1 MATGALHESH
11 IDKAE
16 LLFRGKVRDVYDLD
30 DSLLLVATDRLSAF
44 DVVLPTPIPGKG
56 RILTEMS
63 NFWFA
68 KTEHLIPNHL
78 THRSVAEVIGDED
91 AGIIDGRGVIARK
104 TKPLK
109 IEAIVRGYLAGSGWK
124 EYQQHGTVC
133 GIPLPEGLQESSRLP
148 EPIFTPS
155 TKADQGLHDE
165 NISFEKACEI
175 VGEDVANRV
184 RDTSLAIYNA
194 CAEHALERGLIL
206 ADTKMEFGIL
216 PDGEMILIDELLT
229 PDSSRFW
236 DVETYAPGG
245 PQPAFDKQYIRD
257 WLLSIGF
264 NKQPPAPEVPDE
276 VVNKTVE
283 KYLEAMRRLTR

>member
-1 MATGALHESH
+1 MANNALHQSD
-11 IDKAE
+11 IAQAE

-30 DSLLLVATDRLSAF
+30 DALLLVATDRLSAF

-68 KTEHLIPNHL
+68 KTEHLIANHL
-78 THRSVAEVIGDED
+78 TYRDVAEVIGDED
-91 AGIIDGRGVIARK
+91 AEIIDGRGVIARK

-124 EYQQHGTVC
+124 EYQEHGTVC

-165 NISFEKACEI
+165 NISFEVACDI
-175 VGEDVANRV
+175 VGVDIATRV
-184 RDTSLAIYNA
+184 RDTALTIYNA

-216 PDGEMILIDELLT
+216 PNGEMILIDELLT

-264 NKQPPAPEVPDE
+264 NKQPPAPEVPPE
-276 VVNKTVE
+276 VVEKTVE

>member
-1 MATGALHESH
+1 VNGIGDGQLVVAIGGYA
-11 IDKAE
+11 IDD
-16 LLFRGKVRDVYDLD
+16 DVGVFVEQDF
-30 DSLLLVATDRLSAF
+30 V
-44 DVVLPTPIPGKG
+44 G
-56 RILTEMS
+56 
-63 NFWFA
+63 
-68 KTEHLIPNHL
+68 
-78 THRSVAEVIGDED
+78 VAEVIGDED
-91 AGIIDGRGVIARK
+91 AEIIDGRGVIARK

-124 EYQQHGTVC
+124 EYQEHGTVC

-165 NISFEKACEI
+165 NISFEVACDI
-175 VGEDVANRV
+175 VGVDIATRV
-184 RDTSLAIYNA
+184 RDTALTIYNA

-216 PDGEMILIDELLT
+216 PNGEMILIDELLT

-264 NKQPPAPEVPDE
+264 NKQPPAPEVPPE
-276 VVNKTVE
+276 VVEKTVE

>member
-1 MATGALHESH
+1 MANNALHQSD
-11 IDKAE
+11 IAQAE

-30 DSLLLVATDRLSAF
+30 DALLLVATDRLSAF

-78 THRSVAEVIGDED
+78 TYRDVAEVIGDED
-91 AGIIDGRGVIARK
+91 AQIIDGRGVIARK

-133 GIPLPEGLQESSRLP
+133 GLPLPKGLQESSRLP

-165 NISFEKACEI
+165 NISFEVACDI
-175 VGEDVANRV
+175 VGVDVATRV
-184 RDTSLAIYNA
+184 RDTALTIYNA

-216 PDGEMILIDELLT
+216 PNGEMILIDELLT

-264 NKQPPAPEVPDE
+264 NKQPPAPEVPPE
-276 VVNKTVE
+276 VVEKTVE

>member
-1 MATGALHESH
+1 MANNALHQSD
-11 IDKAE
+11 IAQAE

-30 DSLLLVATDRLSAF
+30 DALLLVATDRLSAF

-78 THRSVAEVIGDED
+78 TYRDVAEVIGDED
-91 AGIIDGRGVIARK
+91 AQIIDGRGVIARK

-133 GIPLPEGLQESSRLP
+133 GLPLPEGLQESSRLP

-165 NISFEKACEI
+165 NISFEVACDI
-175 VGEDVANRV
+175 VGVDVATRV
-184 RDTSLAIYNA
+184 RDTALTIYNA

-216 PDGEMILIDELLT
+216 PNGEMILIDELLT

-264 NKQPPAPEVPDE
+264 NKQPPAPEVPPE
-276 VVNKTVE
+276 VVEKTVE

>member
-1 MATGALHESH
+1 MKALHESN
-11 IDKAE
+11 IKNLP
-16 LLFRGKVRDVYDLD
+16 LLFRGKVRDVYDMD
-30 DSLLLVATDRLSAF
+30 DALLLVATDRLSAF

-63 NFWFA
+63 NFWFH
-68 KTEHLIPNHL
+68 KTESLIENHL
-78 THRSVAEVIGDED
+78 LDRDLVSLIGEED
-91 AGIIDGRGVIARK
+91 AAILDGRAVIAKK

-124 EYQQHGTVC
+124 EYQRDGSVC
-133 GIPLPEGLQESSRLP
+133 GIALPDGLQESSRLP

-165 NISFEKACEI
+165 NISFATACEI
-175 VGEDVANRV
+175 VGSDLANRV
-184 RDTSLAIYNA
+184 KDLSLNIYNT
-194 CAEHALERGLIL
+194 CAEYALTKGLIL
-206 ADTKMEFGIL
+206 ADTKMEFGLL
-216 PDGEMILIDELLT
+216 PNGDLIIIDELLT

-236 DVETYAPGG
+236 DVEIYEPGKA
-245 PQPAFDKQYIRD
+245 QPSFDKQYIRD

-264 NKQPPAPEVPDE
+264 NKQPPAPEVPED

-283 KYLEAMRRLTR
+283 KYRQAMGRLVE

>member
-1 MATGALHESH
+1 MLTGALHESN
-11 IDKAE
+11 IERAE

-68 KTEHLIPNHL
+68 KTEHLIANHL
-78 THRSVAEVIGDED
+78 THRDVAEVIGDED

-104 TKPLK
+104 TEPLK

-124 EYQQHGTVC
+124 EYQENGTVC

-155 TKADQGLHDE
+155 TKAAQGLHDE
-165 NISFEKACEI
+165 NISFEIACDI
-175 VGEDVANRV
+175 VGVDIATKV
-184 RDTSLAIYNA
+184 RDTALTIYNA

-257 WLLSIGF
+257 WLISIGF
-264 NKQPPAPEVPDE
+264 NKQPPAPEVPPD
-276 VVNKTVE
+276 VVKKTVE
-283 KYLEAMRRLTR
+283 KYMEAMRRLTS

>member
-1 MATGALHESH
+1 MLTGALHESN
-11 IDKAE
+11 IERAE

-68 KTEHLIPNHL
+68 KTEHLIANHL
-78 THRSVAEVIGDED
+78 THRDVAEVIGDED

-104 TKPLK
+104 TEPLK

-124 EYQQHGTVC
+124 EYQENGTVC

-155 TKADQGLHDE
+155 TKAAQGLHDE
-165 NISFEKACEI
+165 NISFEIACDI
-175 VGEDVANRV
+175 VGVDIATKV
-184 RDTSLAIYNA
+184 RDTALTIYNA

-257 WLLSIGF
+257 WLISIGF
-264 NKQPPAPEVPDE
+264 NKQPPAPEVPPE
-276 VVNKTVE
+276 VVKKTVE
-283 KYLEAMRRLTR
+283 KYMEAMRRLTS